1 MTVEELQIVISAQTK
16 SAKSELNSVKNEV
29 TGLKNHVDKVTG
41 SIGNSFKSIRNIVAG
56 LGIASLIKST
66 ILGNVDAAIKRVD
79 TLSNYSR
86 VMSNLGV
93 GSVQANAS
101 VQKLSNKL
109 IGLPTT
115 LDDASGAVQRFTS
128 VNSNISRSTDM
139 FLALNNAILAGGAS
153 SEIQKSALEQLSQS
167 YAKGKPDM
175 FEWRSAMTAMPA
187 QMKQVAEA
195 MGFVNASALGE
206 ALRNGTVSMDQ
217 FMNTLM
223 QLNTQGINGYQSF
236 EEQARNATG
245 GISTSIANMRTAI
258 VRCMSEVMNTIGQS
272 NIAGFFTNIA
282 KAINSCVPY
291 VVAFTKVVMVAVGY
305 LTALFGGK
313 SKKLSSSF
321 GGVSNN
327 AKKAAGNTGALAKK
341 MNDASDSSQ
350 KLSKGASGTGRG
362 LKKAAGN
369 ASKLKKELKG
379 ALAGFDAINNI
390 NSSNGSSDPSSG
402 GSGGA
407 GGSGGD
413 IGGFSMDDSGA
424 EEQKGLLEE
433 VDKQLEEIKKKV
445 AEFFQPL
452 KQSWDKFGAPMI
464 AAAVYAFNGVK
475 NLLMEIGK
483 SMYTVWENG
492 TGAKTVELIL
502 KIFTNIFKII
512 GNISQGLA
520 DAWNTAGL
528 GDSIIQHL
536 WNIFNSILK
545 IINEILKIV
554 RDVTKAIDWTAVLGA
569 VDVVLIIIDG
579 LFSFIA
585 DNVGR
590 ILGILSVIAGLSLF
604 STLAGILGT
613 VITQIQLA
621 VGVFSG
627 WASLAT
633 ALSGAFGILP
643 QIFASIV
650 MAVNPVN
657 IIIGAVIAT
666 VVDLWQKSKSFRDD
680 IVSILGNIATIVQK
694 VFMNIVAPII
704 DTVGKII
711 MDFVGDV
718 LKPLWNAWENVFQS
732 IMGLLSDFLKFA
744 TPIFSTILDILGPVF
759 ELALTLLRGVFDMV
773 FAAIRGIIERA
784 DKTICERVNN
794 IREFF
799 RNLGEWMEGTFGFKW
814 KNVFETV
821 KNAVKAFRDYVGPI
835 INSLEV
841 VFLGLT
847 SFISGVFSGNWR
859 RAWFGVRQIFESIV
873 SGLSHIFK
881 APLNFMIDRINK
893 FLSGIGKIKIP
904 DWVPGVGGK
913 GFSIPRIPR
922 LAKGGIVSASTIA
935 NIGEAGTE
943 AVIPLQRN
951 TQGLDMIAEKISERL
966 SLSQNDGTGATYVI
980 KLVLDDGR
988 VITKMVIETISR
1000 TMKHAQESLYLTIR
1014 RWNEWQMK
1022 RKSR

>member
-66 ILGNVDAAIKRVD
+66 ILGNIDAAIKRVD

-86 VMSNLGV
+86 VMSNLGAD
-93 GSVQANAS
+93 SVQANAS

-115 LDDASGAVQRFTS
+115 LDDASGAVQRFTA
-128 VNSNISRSTDM
+128 VNGNISRSTDM

-206 ALRNGTVSMDQ
+206 ALRNGRVSMDQ

-236 EEQARNATG
+236 EEQAKNATG
-245 GISTSIANMRTAI
+245 GIATSIANMRTAI
-258 VRCMSEVMNTIGQS
+258 VRGMSDVMNTIGQS

-282 KAINSCVPY
+282 KAINSCIPY
-291 VVAFTKVVMVAVGY
+291 VVAFTKVVMTAVGY

-327 AKKAAGNTGALAKK
+327 AKKAAGNTGALAKS
-341 MNDASDSSQ
+341 MNSASDSSQ
-350 KLSKGASGTGRG
+350 KLSKGASGTGSG

-402 GSGGA
+402 GSGGSGSA

-554 RDVTKAIDWTAVLGA
+554 RDITKAIDWTVVLGA
-569 VDVVLIIIDG
+569 VNVVLSIIDG

-585 DNVGR
+585 DNVGL
-590 ILGILSVIAGLSLF
+590 ILGILSAIAGLSLF

-633 ALSGAFGILP
+633 ALSGAFGILT

-657 IIIGAVIAT
+657 VIIGAVIAT

-694 VFMNIVAPII
+694 VFLNIVAPII

-711 MDFVGDV
+711 DDFVETV
-718 LKPLWNAWENVFQS
+718 LTPLWNAWENVFQS

-744 TPIFSTILDILGPVF
+744 TPIFSTILDILGPIF
-759 ELALTLLRGVFDMV
+759 RLALTVLRGVFDMV
-773 FAAIRGIIERA
+773 FAAIRGIIELA
-784 DKTICERVNN
+784 GKTICERVNS

-821 KNAVKAFRDYVGPI
+821 KNVVKAFRDYMGPI

-841 VFLGLT
+841 VFMGLT
-847 SFISGVFSGNWR
+847 NFISGVFSGNWR

-873 SGLSHIFK
+873 SGLSNIFK
-881 APLNFMIDRINK
+881 APLNFMIDGINK
-893 FLSGIGKIKIP
+893 FLSGIGKVKIP

-913 GFSIPRIPR
+913 GFSVPKIPR

-988 VITKMVIETISR
+988 VITKMVIDNIKDYEAR
-1000 TMKHAQESLYLTIR
+1000 TGKPVFDY
-1014 RWNEWQMK
+1014 
-1022 RKSR
+1022 

>member
-29 TGLKNHVDKVTG
+29 TSLKNHVDKVTG

-66 ILGNVDAAIKRVD
+66 ILGNIDAAIKRVD

-86 VMSNLGV
+86 VMSNLGAD
-93 GSVQANAS
+93 SVQANAS

-128 VNSNISRSTDM
+128 VNSNISKSTDM

-206 ALRNGTVSMDQ
+206 ALRNGRVSMDQ

-245 GISTSIANMRTAI
+245 GIATSIANMRTAI
-258 VRCMSEVMNTIGQS
+258 VRGMSDVMNTIGQS

-282 KAINSCVPY
+282 KAINSCIPY

-341 MNDASDSSQ
+341 MNDASNSSQ
-350 KLSKGASGTGRG
+350 KLSKGASGTGSG

-402 GSGGA
+402 GSDGPGGS

-569 VDVVLIIIDG
+569 VDVVLIIIDE

-613 VITQIQLA
+613 VITQIQIA

-657 IIIGAVIAT
+657 VIIGAVIAT

-694 VFMNIVAPII
+694 VFLNIVAPII

-744 TPIFSTILDILGPVF
+744 TPIFSTILDILGPIF
-759 ELALTLLRGVFDMV
+759 KLALTLLRGVFDMV

-784 DKTICERVNN
+784 DKTICEKVNN

-821 KNAVKAFRDYVGPI
+821 KNAVKVFRDYVGPI

-847 SFISGVFSGNWR
+847 SFISGVFSNNWR
-859 RAWFGVRQIFESIV
+859 RAWFGVRQIFEGIV
-873 SGLSHIFK
+873 SGLRNIFK
-881 APLNFMIDRINK
+881 APLNFMIDGINK

-988 VITKMVIETISR
+988 VITKMVIDNIKDYEAR
-1000 TMKHAQESLYLTIR
+1000 TGKPVFDY
-1014 RWNEWQMK
+1014 
-1022 RKSR
+1022 

>member
-29 TGLKNHVDKVTG
+29 TSLKNHVDKVTG

-66 ILGNVDAAIKRVD
+66 ILGNVDAAIKRID

-245 GISTSIANMRTAI
+245 GIATSIANMRTAI
-258 VRCMSEVMNTIGQS
+258 VRGMSDVMNTIGQS

-282 KAINSCVPY
+282 KAINSCIPY

-327 AKKAAGNTGALAKK
+327 AKKAAGNTGALAKN
-341 MNDASDSSQ
+341 MNNASDSSQ
-350 KLSKGASGTGRG
+350 KLSKGASGTGSG

-369 ASKLKKELKG
+369 ASKLKKELNG

-390 NSSNGSSDPSSG
+390 NSSNSSSDPSSG
-402 GSGGA
+402 GSGGSGGV

-554 RDVTKAIDWTAVLGA
+554 RDITKAIDWTIVLGA
-569 VDVVLIIIDG
+569 VNVVLGIIDG

-585 DNVGR
+585 DNVGL
-590 ILGILSVIAGLSLF
+590 ILGILSAIAGLSLF

-613 VITQIQLA
+613 VITQIQIA

-657 IIIGAVIAT
+657 VIIGAVIAT

-694 VFMNIVAPII
+694 VFLNIVAPII
-704 DTVGKII
+704 DTVGEII
-711 MDFVGDV
+711 MDFVDTV
-718 LKPLWNAWENVFQS
+718 LKPLWSAWENVFQS
-732 IMGLLSDFLKFA
+732 IMGLVSDFLKFV
-744 TPIFSTILDILGPVF
+744 TPIFSTILDILGPIF
-759 ELALTLLRGVFDMV
+759 RLALTVLRGVFDMV
-773 FAAIRGIIERA
+773 FAAIRGIIELA

-821 KNAVKAFRDYVGPI
+821 KNVVKVFRDFMGPI

-841 VFLGLT
+841 VFMGLT
-847 SFISGVFSGNWR
+847 SFISGVFSNNWR
-859 RAWFGVRQIFESIV
+859 RAWFGVRQIFEGIV
-873 SGLSHIFK
+873 SGLRNIFK
-881 APLNFMIDRINK
+881 APLNFMIDGINK

-913 GFSIPRIPR
+913 GFSIPKIPR

-966 SLSQNDGTGATYVI
+966 SLSQNEGTGATYVI

-988 VITKMVIETISR
+988 VITKMVIDNIKDYEAR
-1000 TMKHAQESLYLTIR
+1000 TGKPVFDY
-1014 RWNEWQMK
+1014 
-1022 RKSR
+1022 

>member
-217 FMNTLM
+217 FMDTIM
-223 QLNTQGINGYQSF
+223 KLNTQGINGYQSF

-245 GISTSIANMRTAI
+245 GIATSIANMRTAI
-258 VRCMSEVMNTIGQS
+258 VRCMSDVMNTIGQS

-327 AKKAAGNTGALAKK
+327 AKKAAGNTGALAKN
-341 MNDASDSSQ
+341 MNDASNSSQ
-350 KLSKGASGTGRG
+350 KLSKGAGGTGSG

-390 NSSNGSSDPSSG
+390 NSSNSSSDPSSG
-402 GSGGA
+402 GSDGPGGS

-554 RDVTKAIDWTAVLGA
+554 RNVTKAIDWTAVLGA

-590 ILGILSVIAGLSLF
+590 ILGVLSAIAGLSLF
-604 STLAGILGT
+604 STIAGILGT
-613 VITQIQLA
+613 VVTQIQLA
-621 VGVFSG
+621 VGIFAG
-627 WASLAT
+627 WTSLAT

-657 IIIGAVIAT
+657 VIIGAVIAT

-694 VFMNIVAPII
+694 VFLNIVAPII

-711 MDFVGDV
+711 MDFVETV

-732 IMGLLSDFLKFA
+732 IMELLSDFLKFA

-821 KNAVKAFRDYVGPI
+821 KNAVKAFRDYMGPI

-841 VFLGLT
+841 IFLGLT
-847 SFISGVFSGNWR
+847 NFISGVFSGNWR

-881 APLNFMIDRINK
+881 APLNFMIDGINK

-988 VITKMVIETISR
+988 VITKMVIDNIKDYEAR
-1000 TMKHAQESLYLTIR
+1000 TGKPVFDY
-1014 RWNEWQMK
+1014 
-1022 RKSR
+1022 

>member
-29 TGLKNHVDKVTG
+29 ASLKNHVDKVTG

-86 VMSNLGV
+86 VMSNLGAD
-93 GSVQANAS
+93 SVQANAS

-115 LDDASGAVQRFTS
+115 LDDASGAVQRFTA
-128 VNSNISRSTDM
+128 VNGNISRSTDM

-206 ALRNGTVSMDQ
+206 ALRNGRVSMDQ

-236 EEQARNATG
+236 EEQAKNATG
-245 GISTSIANMRTAI
+245 GIATSIANMRTAI
-258 VRCMSEVMNTIGQS
+258 VRGMSDVMNTIGQS

-282 KAINSCVPY
+282 KAINSCIPY
-291 VVAFTKVVMVAVGY
+291 VVAFTKVVMTAVGY

-327 AKKAAGNTGALAKK
+327 AKKAAGNTGALAKS
-341 MNDASDSSQ
+341 MNSASDSSQ
-350 KLSKGASGTGRG
+350 KLSKGASGTGSG

-390 NSSNGSSDPSSG
+390 NSSNSSSDPSSG
-402 GSGGA
+402 GSGGSGGV
-407 GGSGGD
+407 GGSGGIGD
-413 IGGFSMDDSGA
+413 IGSIGADAFDTGSMTA
-424 EEQKGLLEE
+424 PLEE

-545 IINEILKIV
+545 IINEILKMV
-554 RDVTKAIDWTAVLGA
+554 RDITKAIDWTVVLGA
-569 VDVVLIIIDG
+569 VNVVLGIIDG

-585 DNVGR
+585 DNVGL
-590 ILGILSVIAGLSLF
+590 ILGILSAIAGLSLF

-613 VITQIQLA
+613 VITQIQIA

-657 IIIGAVIAT
+657 VIIGAVIAT

-694 VFMNIVAPII
+694 VFMNIVAPVISTVAGII
-704 DTVGKII
+704 K
-711 MDFVGDV
+711 DFVNMV
-718 LKPLWNAWENVFQS
+718 LKPLWNVWETVFKD
-732 IMGLLSDFLKFA
+732 IMGIVSDLLKFV

-759 ELALTLLRGVFDMV
+759 QLSLTHLQGTFRIV
-773 FAAIRGIIERA
+773 FAAIGGIIQGA
-784 DKTICERVNN
+784 GAVIHTVVDG
-794 IREFF
+794 IRGFF
-799 RNLGEWMEGTFGFKW
+799 NGLGTWMEGTFGFKW

-821 KNAVKAFRDYVGPI
+821 KNVVKVFRDYMGPI
-835 INSLEV
+835 INSV
-841 VFLGLT
+841 QVIFMGLAN
-847 SFISGVFSGNWR
+847 FIGGVFSGNWR
-859 RAWFGVRQIFESIV
+859 RAWLGVKQIFEGIV
-873 SGLSHIFK
+873 SGLGHIFK
-881 APLNFMIDRINK
+881 APLNFMIDGINK

-988 VITKMVIETISR
+988 VITKMVIDNIKDYEAR
-1000 TMKHAQESLYLTIR
+1000 TGKPVFDY
-1014 RWNEWQMK
+1014 
-1022 RKSR
+1022 

>member
-86 VMSNLGV
+86 VMANLGV

-217 FMNTLM
+217 FMDTIM
-223 QLNTQGINGYQSF
+223 KLNTQGINGYQSF

-245 GISTSIANMRTAI
+245 GIATSIANMRTAI
-258 VRCMSEVMNTIGQS
+258 VRGMSDVMNTIGQS

-282 KAINSCVPY
+282 KAINSCIPY

-327 AKKAAGNTGALAKK
+327 AKKAAGNTGALAKN
-341 MNDASDSSQ
+341 MNDASNSSQ
-350 KLSKGASGTGRG
+350 KLSKGAGGTGSG

-390 NSSNGSSDPSSG
+390 NSSNSSSDPSSGGSG

-424 EEQKGLLEE
+424 KEQKGLLEE

-520 DAWNTAGL
+520 DAWNTFGL

-554 RDVTKAIDWTAVLGA
+554 RDITKAIDWTAVLGA

-613 VITQIQLA
+613 VITQIQIA

-657 IIIGAVIAT
+657 VIIGAVIAT

-694 VFMNIVAPII
+694 VFLNIVAPII
-704 DTVGKII
+704 DTVGGII
-711 MDFVGDV
+711 KDFVDSV

-732 IMGLLSDFLKFA
+732 IMGLLSDFLKFV
-744 TPIFSTILDILGPVF
+744 TPIFSTILDILGPIF
-759 ELALTLLRGVFDMV
+759 KLALTLLRGVFDMV

-821 KNAVKAFRDYVGPI
+821 KNVVKAFRDYVGPI

-881 APLNFMIDRINK
+881 APLNFMIDGINK

-966 SLSQNDGTGATYVI
+966 SLSQNDGPGATYVI

-988 VITKMVIETISR
+988 VITKMVIDNIKDYEAR
-1000 TMKHAQESLYLTIR
+1000 TGKPVFDY
-1014 RWNEWQMK
+1014 
-1022 RKSR
+1022 

>member
-217 FMNTLM
+217 FMDTIM
-223 QLNTQGINGYQSF
+223 KLNTQGINGYQSF

-245 GISTSIANMRTAI
+245 GIATSIANMRTAI

-321 GGVSNN
+321 GGVSKN
-327 AKKAAGNTGALAKK
+327 AKKAAGNTGALAKN
-341 MNDASDSSQ
+341 MNNASNSSQ
-350 KLSKGASGTGRG
+350 KLSKGASGTGSG

-402 GSGGA
+402 DSGGSGGA

-424 EEQKGLLEE
+424 KEQKGLLEE

-554 RDVTKAIDWTAVLGA
+554 RDITKAIDWTAVLGA
-569 VDVVLIIIDG
+569 VDVVLGIIDG

-585 DNVGR
+585 DNVGL
-590 ILGILSVIAGLSLF
+590 ILGILSAIAGLSLF

-657 IIIGAVIAT
+657 VIIGAVIAT

-694 VFMNIVAPII
+694 VFLNIVAPII

-711 MDFVGDV
+711 MDFVETV

-744 TPIFSTILDILGPVF
+744 TPIFSTILDILGPIF
-759 ELALTLLRGVFDMV
+759 KLALTLLRGVFDMV

-841 VFLGLT
+841 IFMGLT
-847 SFISGVFSGNWR
+847 NFISGVFSGNWR

-881 APLNFMIDRINK
+881 APLNFMIDGINK

-988 VITKMVIETISR
+988 VITKMVIDNIKDYEAR
-1000 TMKHAQESLYLTIR
+1000 TGKPVFDY
-1014 RWNEWQMK
+1014 
-1022 RKSR
+1022 

>member
-101 VQKLSNKL
+101 IQKLSNKL

-402 GSGGA
+402 GSGGSGGA

-554 RDVTKAIDWTAVLGA
+554 RDITKAIDWTVVLGA
-569 VDVVLIIIDG
+569 VNVVLSIIDG

-585 DNVGR
+585 DNVGL
-590 ILGILSVIAGLSLF
+590 ILGILSAIAGLSLF

-657 IIIGAVIAT
+657 VIIGAVIAT

-694 VFMNIVAPII
+694 VFLNIVAPII

-711 MDFVGDV
+711 MDFVETV

-744 TPIFSTILDILGPVF
+744 TPIFSTILDILGPIF
-759 ELALTLLRGVFDMV
+759 KLALTLLRGVFDMV

-821 KNAVKAFRDYVGPI
+821 KNAVKAFRDCVGPI

-841 VFLGLT
+841 IFLGLT
-847 SFISGVFSGNWR
+847 NFISGVFSGNWR

-881 APLNFMIDRINK
+881 APLNFMIDGINK

-988 VITKMVIETISR
+988 VITKMVIDNIKDYEAR
-1000 TMKHAQESLYLTIR
+1000 TGKPVFDY
-1014 RWNEWQMK
+1014 
-1022 RKSR
+1022 

>member
-16 SAKSELNSVKNEV
+16 SAKSELNSVKSEV
-29 TGLKNHVDKVTG
+29 TSLKNHVDKVTG

-66 ILGNVDAAIKRVD
+66 VLGNVDAAIKRVD

-86 VMSNLGV
+86 VMSNLGAD
-93 GSVQANAS
+93 SVQANAS

-217 FMNTLM
+217 FMDTIM
-223 QLNTQGINGYQSF
+223 KLNTQGINGYQSF

-245 GISTSIANMRTAI
+245 GIATSIANMRTAI
-258 VRCMSEVMNTIGQS
+258 VRGMSDVMNTIGQS

-282 KAINSCVPY
+282 KAINSCIPY

-327 AKKAAGNTGALAKK
+327 AKKAAGNTGALAKN
-341 MNDASDSSQ
+341 MNNASNSSQ
-350 KLSKGASGTGRG
+350 KLSKGASGTGSG

-369 ASKLKKELKG
+369 ASKLKKELNG

-390 NSSNGSSDPSSG
+390 NSSNSSSNPSSGGSG

-464 AAAVYAFNGVK
+464 AAAVFAFSGIRS
-475 NLLMEIGK
+475 LLSEIGK

-554 RDVTKAIDWTAVLGA
+554 RDITKAIDWTIVLGA
-569 VDVVLIIIDG
+569 VNVVLGIIDG

-585 DNVGR
+585 DNVGL
-590 ILGILSVIAGLSLF
+590 ILGILSAIAGLSLF

-613 VITQIQLA
+613 VVTQIQLA
-621 VGVFSG
+621 VGIFAG
-627 WASLAT
+627 WTSLAT

-657 IIIGAVIAT
+657 VIIGAVIAT

-694 VFMNIVAPII
+694 VFLNIVAPII

-732 IMGLLSDFLKFA
+732 IMGLVSDFLKFV
-744 TPIFSTILDILGPVF
+744 TPIFSTILDILGPIF
-759 ELALTLLRGVFDMV
+759 KLALTLLRGTFDMV
-773 FAAIRGIIERA
+773 FAAIRGIIELA

-821 KNAVKAFRDYVGPI
+821 KNVVKVFRDFMGPI

-847 SFISGVFSGNWR
+847 SFISGVFSNNWR
-859 RAWFGVRQIFESIV
+859 RAWFGVRQIFEGIV
-873 SGLSHIFK
+873 SGLEHIFK
-881 APLNFMIDRINK
+881 APLNFMIDGINK

-988 VITKMVIETISR
+988 VITKMVIDNIKDYEAR
-1000 TMKHAQESLYLTIR
+1000 TGKPVFDY
-1014 RWNEWQMK
+1014 
-1022 RKSR
+1022 

>member
-1 MTVEELQIVISAQTK
+1 MISAQTK

-29 TGLKNHVDKVTG
+29 TSLKNHVDKVTG

-56 LGIASLIKST
+56 LGIASIIKST

-86 VMSNLGV
+86 VMSNLGAD
-93 GSVQANAS
+93 SVQANAS

-115 LDDASGAVQRFTS
+115 LDDASGAVQRFTA
-128 VNSNISRSTDM
+128 VNGNISRSTDM

-217 FMNTLM
+217 FMDTIM
-223 QLNTQGINGYQSF
+223 KLNTQGINGYQSF

-245 GISTSIANMRTAI
+245 GIATSIANMRTAI
-258 VRCMSEVMNTIGQS
+258 VRCMSDVMNTIGQS

-327 AKKAAGNTGALAKK
+327 AKKAAGNTGALAKN
-341 MNDASDSSQ
+341 MNDASNSSQ
-350 KLSKGASGTGRG
+350 KLSKGAGGTGSG

-536 WNIFNSILK
+536 WNIFNSVLK

-554 RDVTKAIDWTAVLGA
+554 RDITKAIDWTAVLGA

-613 VITQIQLA
+613 VITQIQIA

-657 IIIGAVIAT
+657 VIIGAVIAT

-694 VFMNIVAPII
+694 VFLNIVAPII

-711 MDFVGDV
+711 MDFVETV

-744 TPIFSTILDILGPVF
+744 TPIFSTILDILGPIF
-759 ELALTLLRGVFDMV
+759 KLALTVLRGVFDMV

-821 KNAVKAFRDYVGPI
+821 KNVVKAFRDYMGPI

-881 APLNFMIDRINK
+881 APLNFMIDGINK

-988 VITKMVIETISR
+988 VITKMVIDNIKDYEAR
-1000 TMKHAQESLYLTIR
+1000 TGKPVFDY
-1014 RWNEWQMK
+1014 
-1022 RKSR
+1022 

>member
-402 GSGGA
+402 GSGGSGGA

-536 WNIFNSILK
+536 WNMFNSILK

-554 RDVTKAIDWTAVLGA
+554 RDITKAIDWIVVLGA
-569 VDVVLIIIDG
+569 VNVVLSIIDG

-585 DNVGR
+585 DNVGL
-590 ILGILSVIAGLSLF
+590 ILGILSAIAGLSLF

-657 IIIGAVIAT
+657 VIIGAVIAT

-694 VFMNIVAPII
+694 VFLNIVAPII

-711 MDFVGDV
+711 MDFVDDV

-744 TPIFSTILDILGPVF
+744 TPIFSTILDILGPIF
-759 ELALTLLRGVFDMV
+759 KLALTVLRGVFDMV

-821 KNAVKAFRDYVGPI
+821 KNAVKAFRDCVGPI

-841 VFLGLT
+841 IFLGLT
-847 SFISGVFSGNWR
+847 NFISGVFSGNWR

-881 APLNFMIDRINK
+881 APLNFMIDGINK
-893 FLSGIGKIKIP
+893 FLSGIGKVKIP

-988 VITKMVIETISR
+988 VITKMVIDNIKDYEAR
-1000 TMKHAQESLYLTIR
+1000 TGKPVFDY
-1014 RWNEWQMK
+1014 
-1022 RKSR
+1022 

>member
-66 ILGNVDAAIKRVD
+66 ILGNIDAAIKRVD

-101 VQKLSNKL
+101 IQKLSNKL

-128 VNSNISRSTDM
+128 VNGNISKSTDM

-245 GISTSIANMRTAI
+245 GIATSIANMRTAI

-291 VVAFTKVVMVAVGY
+291 VVAFTKVIMVAVGY

-341 MNDASDSSQ
+341 MSDASDSSQ
-350 KLSKGASGTGRG
+350 KLSKGASGTGSG

-402 GSGGA
+402 DSGGSGGA

-424 EEQKGLLEE
+424 KEQKGLLEE

-554 RDVTKAIDWTAVLGA
+554 RDITKAIDWTAVLGA
-569 VDVVLIIIDG
+569 VDVVLIIIDE

-694 VFMNIVAPII
+694 VFLNIVAPII

-711 MDFVGDV
+711 MDFVDTV
-718 LKPLWNAWENVFQS
+718 LKPLWSAWENVFQS

-744 TPIFSTILDILGPVF
+744 TPIFSTILDILGPIF
-759 ELALTLLRGVFDMV
+759 KLALTLLRGVFDMV

-821 KNAVKAFRDYVGPI
+821 KNAVKAFRDYMGPI
-835 INSLEV
+835 ISSV
-841 VFLGLT
+841 QVIFMGLT
-847 SFISGVFSGNWR
+847 NFISGVFSNNWR
-859 RAWFGVRQIFESIV
+859 RAWFGVRQIFEGIV
-873 SGLSHIFK
+873 SGLRNIFK
-881 APLNFMIDRINK
+881 APLNFMIDGINK

-913 GFSIPRIPR
+913 GFSIPKIPR

-988 VITKMVIETISR
+988 VITKMVIDNIKDYEAR
-1000 TMKHAQESLYLTIR
+1000 TGKPVFDY
-1014 RWNEWQMK
+1014 
-1022 RKSR
+1022 

>member
-101 VQKLSNKL
+101 IQKLSNKL

-402 GSGGA
+402 GSGGSGGV

-424 EEQKGLLEE
+424 KEQKGLLEE

-520 DAWNTAGL
+520 DAWNIAGL

-554 RDVTKAIDWTAVLGA
+554 RDITKAIDWTVVLGA
-569 VDVVLIIIDG
+569 VNVVLSIIDG

-657 IIIGAVIAT
+657 VIIGAVIAT

-694 VFMNIVAPII
+694 VFLNIVAPII

-711 MDFVGDV
+711 MDFVETV

-744 TPIFSTILDILGPVF
+744 TPIFSTILDILGPIF
-759 ELALTLLRGVFDMV
+759 KLALTLLRGVFDMV

-821 KNAVKAFRDYVGPI
+821 KNAVKAFRDCMGPI
-835 INSLEV
+835 ISSV
-841 VFLGLT
+841 QVIFMGLT
-847 SFISGVFSGNWR
+847 NFISGVFSGNWR

-881 APLNFMIDRINK
+881 APLNFMIDGINK
-893 FLSGIGKIKIP
+893 FLSGIGKVKIP

-988 VITKMVIETISR
+988 VITKMVIDNIKDYEAR
-1000 TMKHAQESLYLTIR
+1000 TGKPVFDY
-1014 RWNEWQMK
+1014 
-1022 RKSR
+1022 

>member
-29 TGLKNHVDKVTG
+29 TSLKNHVDKVTG
-41 SIGNSFKSIRNIVAG
+41 SIGHSFKSIRNIVAG

-86 VMSNLGV
+86 VMSNLGAD
-93 GSVQANAS
+93 SVQANAS

-115 LDDASGAVQRFTS
+115 LDDASGAVQRFTA
-128 VNSNISRSTDM
+128 VNSNISKSTDM

-245 GISTSIANMRTAI
+245 GIATSIANMRTAI
-258 VRCMSEVMNTIGQS
+258 VRGMSDVMNTIGQS

-282 KAINSCVPY
+282 KAINSCIPY
-291 VVAFTKVVMVAVGY
+291 VVAFTKVVMVVVGY

-327 AKKAAGNTGALAKK
+327 AKKAAGNTGTLAKN
-341 MNDASDSSQ
+341 MNNASDSSQ
-350 KLSKGASGTGRG
+350 KLSKGASGTGSG

-369 ASKLKKELKG
+369 ASKLKKELNG

-390 NSSNGSSDPSSG
+390 NSSNSSSDPSSG
-402 GSGGA
+402 GSGGSGGV
-407 GGSGGD
+407 GGSGGIGD
-413 IGGFSMDDSGA
+413 IGSIGADAFDTGSMTA
-424 EEQKGLLEE
+424 PLEE

-545 IINEILKIV
+545 IINEILKMV
-554 RDVTKAIDWTAVLGA
+554 RDITKAIDWTVVLGA
-569 VDVVLIIIDG
+569 VNVVLGIIDG

-585 DNVGR
+585 DNVGL
-590 ILGILSVIAGLSLF
+590 ILGILSAIAGLSLF

-613 VITQIQLA
+613 VITQIQIA

-633 ALSGAFGILP
+633 ALNGAFGILP

-657 IIIGAVIAT
+657 VIIGAVIAT

-694 VFMNIVAPII
+694 VFLNIVAPII
-704 DTVGKII
+704 DTVGRII
-711 MDFVGDV
+711 MDFVDTV

-744 TPIFSTILDILGPVF
+744 TPIFSTILDILGPIF
-759 ELALTLLRGVFDMV
+759 KLALTLLRGVFDMV

-821 KNAVKAFRDYVGPI
+821 KNVVKVFRDFMGPI

-841 VFLGLT
+841 IFMGLT
-847 SFISGVFSGNWR
+847 NFISGVFSGNWR
-859 RAWFGVRQIFESIV
+859 RAWLGVKQIFEGIV
-873 SGLSHIFK
+873 SGLEHIFK
-881 APLNFMIDRINK
+881 APLNFMIDGINK

-966 SLSQNDGTGATYVI
+966 SLPQNDGTGATYVI

-988 VITKMVIETISR
+988 VITKMVIDNIKDYEAR
-1000 TMKHAQESLYLTIR
+1000 TGKPVFDY
-1014 RWNEWQMK
+1014 
-1022 RKSR
+1022 

>member
-313 SKKLSSSF
+313 SRKLSSSF

-327 AKKAAGNTGALAKK
+327 AKKAAGNTGALAKN
-341 MNDASDSSQ
+341 MNDASNSSQ
-350 KLSKGASGTGRG
+350 KLSKGAGGTGSG

-402 GSGGA
+402 GSGGSGGA

-424 EEQKGLLEE
+424 EEQKGLFEE

-657 IIIGAVIAT
+657 VIIGAVIAT

-694 VFMNIVAPII
+694 VFLNIVAPII

-711 MDFVGDV
+711 MDFVETV

-881 APLNFMIDRINK
+881 APLNFMIDGINK

-988 VITKMVIETISR
+988 VITKMVIDNIKDYEAR
-1000 TMKHAQESLYLTIR
+1000 TGKPVFDY
-1014 RWNEWQMK
+1014 
-1022 RKSR
+1022 

>member
-327 AKKAAGNTGALAKK
+327 AKKAAGNTGALAKN
-341 MNDASDSSQ
+341 MNDASNSSQ
-350 KLSKGASGTGRG
+350 KLSKGAGGTGSG

-390 NSSNGSSDPSSG
+390 NSSNGSSDPSSGGSG

-536 WNIFNSILK
+536 WNMFNSILK

-554 RDVTKAIDWTAVLGA
+554 RDITKAIDWTVVLGA
-569 VDVVLIIIDG
+569 VNVVLSIIDG

-585 DNVGR
+585 DNVGL
-590 ILGILSVIAGLSLF
+590 ILGILSAIAGLSLF

-657 IIIGAVIAT
+657 VIIGAVIAT

-694 VFMNIVAPII
+694 VFLNIVAPII

-711 MDFVGDV
+711 MDFVDNV

-759 ELALTLLRGVFDMV
+759 ELALTLLRGTFDMV

-799 RNLGEWMEGTFGFKW
+799 RNLGEWMEGTFGFRW

-835 INSLEV
+835 INSLEA

-881 APLNFMIDRINK
+881 APLNFMIDGINK

-966 SLSQNDGTGATYVI
+966 SLPQNDGTGATYVI

-988 VITKMVIETISR
+988 VITKMVIDNIKDYEAR
-1000 TMKHAQESLYLTIR
+1000 TGKPVFDY
-1014 RWNEWQMK
+1014 
-1022 RKSR
+1022 

>member
-1 MTVEELQIVISAQTK
+1 M
-16 SAKSELNSVKNEV
+16 KNEV

-217 FMNTLM
+217 FMDTIM
-223 QLNTQGINGYQSF
+223 KLNTQGINGYQSF

-245 GISTSIANMRTAI
+245 GIATSIANMRTAI
-258 VRCMSEVMNTIGQS
+258 VRCMSDVMNTIGQS

-327 AKKAAGNTGALAKK
+327 AKKAAGNTGALAKN
-341 MNDASDSSQ
+341 MNDASNSSQ
-350 KLSKGASGTGRG
+350 KLSKGAGGTGSG

-402 GSGGA
+402 DSGGSGGA

-424 EEQKGLLEE
+424 KEQKGLLEE

-536 WNIFNSILK
+536 WNMFNSILK

-554 RDVTKAIDWTAVLGA
+554 RDITKAIDWTAVLGA

-694 VFMNIVAPII
+694 VFLNIVAPII

-711 MDFVGDV
+711 MDFVETV

-841 VFLGLT
+841 VFLGPT
-847 SFISGVFSGNWR
+847 NFISGVFSGNWR

-881 APLNFMIDRINK
+881 APLNFMIDGINK

-966 SLSQNDGTGATYVI
+966 SLPQNDGTGATYVI
-980 KLVLDDGR
+980 KLVLGASINL
-988 VITKMVIETISR
+988 VPVK
-1000 TMKHAQESLYLTIR
+1000 
-1014 RWNEWQMK
+1014 
-1022 RKSR
+1022 

>member
-1 MTVEELQIVISAQTK
+1 
-16 SAKSELNSVKNEV
+16 
-29 TGLKNHVDKVTG
+29 
-41 SIGNSFKSIRNIVAG
+41 
-56 LGIASLIKST
+56 
-66 ILGNVDAAIKRVD
+66 
-79 TLSNYSR
+79 
-86 VMSNLGV
+86 
-93 GSVQANAS
+93 
-101 VQKLSNKL
+101 
-109 IGLPTT
+109 
-115 LDDASGAVQRFTS
+115 
-128 VNSNISRSTDM
+128 
-139 FLALNNAILAGGAS
+139 
-153 SEIQKSALEQLSQS
+153 
-167 YAKGKPDM
+167 
-175 FEWRSAMTAMPA
+175 
-187 QMKQVAEA
+187 
-195 MGFVNASALGE
+195 
-206 ALRNGTVSMDQ
+206 MDQ
-217 FMNTLM
+217 FMDTIM
-223 QLNTQGINGYQSF
+223 KLNTQGINGYQSF

-245 GISTSIANMRTAI
+245 GIATSIANMRTAI
-258 VRCMSEVMNTIGQS
+258 VRCMSDVMNTIGQS

-327 AKKAAGNTGALAKK
+327 AKKAAGNTGALAKN
-341 MNDASDSSQ
+341 MNDASNSSQ
-350 KLSKGASGTGRG
+350 KLSKGAGGTGSG

-390 NSSNGSSDPSSG
+390 NSSNGSSDPSSGGSG

-554 RDVTKAIDWTAVLGA
+554 RDITEAIDWTVVLGA
-569 VDVVLIIIDG
+569 VYVVLGIIDG

-613 VITQIQLA
+613 VITQIQIA

-657 IIIGAVIAT
+657 VIIGAVIAT

-694 VFMNIVAPII
+694 VFLNIVAPII

-711 MDFVGDV
+711 MDFVETV
-718 LKPLWNAWENVFQS
+718 LTPLWNAWENVFQS
-732 IMGLLSDFLKFA
+732 IMGLVSDFLKFV

-759 ELALTLLRGVFDMV
+759 ELALTLLRGTFDMV
-773 FAAIRGIIERA
+773 FAAIRGIIELA

-821 KNAVKAFRDYVGPI
+821 KNVVKAFRDFMGPI

-847 SFISGVFSGNWR
+847 SFISGVFSNNWR
-859 RAWFGVRQIFESIV
+859 RAWFGVRQIFEGIV

-881 APLNFMIDRINK
+881 APLNFMIDGINK

-988 VITKMVIETISR
+988 VITKMVIDNIKDYEAR
-1000 TMKHAQESLYLTIR
+1000 TGKPVFDY
-1014 RWNEWQMK
+1014 
-1022 RKSR
+1022 

>member
-29 TGLKNHVDKVTG
+29 TSLKNHVDKVTG

-101 VQKLSNKL
+101 IQKLSNKL

-115 LDDASGAVQRFTS
+115 LDDASGAVQRFTA
-128 VNSNISRSTDM
+128 VNGNISRSTDM

-258 VRCMSEVMNTIGQS
+258 IRCMSDVMNTIGQS

-327 AKKAAGNTGALAKK
+327 AKKAAGNTGTLAKN
-341 MNDASDSSQ
+341 MNNASDSSQ
-350 KLSKGASGTGRG
+350 KLSKGASGTGSG

-369 ASKLKKELKG
+369 ASKLKKELNG

-402 GSGGA
+402 DSGGSGGA

-413 IGGFSMDDSGA
+413 IGGFSMDDSSA

-554 RDVTKAIDWTAVLGA
+554 RDITKAIDWTIVLGA
-569 VDVVLIIIDG
+569 VDVVLIIIDE

-657 IIIGAVIAT
+657 VIIGAVIAT

-694 VFMNIVAPII
+694 VFLNIVAPII
-704 DTVGKII
+704 DTVGRII
-711 MDFVGDV
+711 MDFVDTV

-773 FAAIRGIIERA
+773 FAAIRGIIELA

-821 KNAVKAFRDYVGPI
+821 KNAVKAFRDFMGPI

-847 SFISGVFSGNWR
+847 SFISGVFSNNWR
-859 RAWFGVRQIFESIV
+859 RAWFGVKQIFEGIV
-873 SGLSHIFK
+873 SGLRNIFK
-881 APLNFMIDRINK
+881 APLNFMIDGINK

-988 VITKMVIETISR
+988 VITKMVIDNIKDYEAR
-1000 TMKHAQESLYLTIR
+1000 TGKPVFDY
-1014 RWNEWQMK
+1014 
-1022 RKSR
+1022 

>member
-29 TGLKNHVDKVTG
+29 TSLKNHVDKVTG

-66 ILGNVDAAIKRVD
+66 ILGNIDAAIKRVD

-101 VQKLSNKL
+101 IQKLSNKL

-217 FMNTLM
+217 FMDTIM
-223 QLNTQGINGYQSF
+223 KLNTQGINGYQSF

-245 GISTSIANMRTAI
+245 GIATSIANMRTAI
-258 VRCMSEVMNTIGQS
+258 VRGMSDVMNTIGQS

-282 KAINSCVPY
+282 KAINSCIPY

-341 MNDASDSSQ
+341 MSDASDSSQ
-350 KLSKGASGTGRG
+350 KLSKGASGTGSG

-402 GSGGA
+402 DSGGSGGA

-424 EEQKGLLEE
+424 KEQKGLLEE

-445 AEFFQPL
+445 AEFFEPL

-554 RDVTKAIDWTAVLGA
+554 RDITKAIDWTVVLDAVNVVLG
-569 VDVVLIIIDG
+569 IIDG

-657 IIIGAVIAT
+657 VIIGAVIAT

-694 VFMNIVAPII
+694 VFLNIVAPII

-711 MDFVGDV
+711 MDFVDTV
-718 LKPLWNAWENVFQS
+718 LKPLWSAWENVFQS
-732 IMGLLSDFLKFA
+732 IMGLVSDFLKFV
-744 TPIFSTILDILGPVF
+744 TPIFSTILDILGPIF
-759 ELALTLLRGVFDMV
+759 RLALTVLRGVFDMV
-773 FAAIRGIIERA
+773 FAAIRGIIELA

-821 KNAVKAFRDYVGPI
+821 KNVVKVFRDFMGPI

-841 VFLGLT
+841 IFMGLT
-847 SFISGVFSGNWR
+847 NFISGVFSNNWR
-859 RAWFGVRQIFESIV
+859 RAWFDVKQIFESIV
-873 SGLSHIFK
+873 SGLGKIFK
-881 APLNFMIDRINK
+881 APLNFMIDGINK

-988 VITKMVIETISR
+988 VITKMVIDNIKDYEAR
-1000 TMKHAQESLYLTIR
+1000 TGKPVFDY
-1014 RWNEWQMK
+1014 
-1022 RKSR
+1022 

>member
-29 TGLKNHVDKVTG
+29 TSLKNHVDKVTG

-128 VNSNISRSTDM
+128 VNGNISRSTDM

-245 GISTSIANMRTAI
+245 GIATSIANMRTAI
-258 VRCMSEVMNTIGQS
+258 VRGMSDVMNTIGQS

-282 KAINSCVPY
+282 KAINSCIPY

-327 AKKAAGNTGALAKK
+327 AKKAAGNTGTLAKN
-341 MNDASDSSQ
+341 MNNASDSSQ
-350 KLSKGASGTGRG
+350 KLSKGASGTGSG

-369 ASKLKKELKG
+369 ASKLKKELNG

-390 NSSNGSSDPSSG
+390 NSSNSSSDPSSG
-402 GSGGA
+402 GSGGSGGV
-407 GGSGGD
+407 GGSGGIGD
-413 IGGFSMDDSGA
+413 IGSIGADAFDTGSMTA
-424 EEQKGLLEE
+424 PLEE

-545 IINEILKIV
+545 IINEILKMV
-554 RDVTKAIDWTAVLGA
+554 RDITKTIDWTVVLGA
-569 VDVVLIIIDG
+569 VNVVLGIIDG
-579 LFSFIA
+579 LFSFVA
-585 DNVGR
+585 DNVGL
-590 ILGILSVIAGLSLF
+590 ILGILSAIAGLSLF

-613 VITQIQLA
+613 VITQIQIA

-657 IIIGAVIAT
+657 VIIGAVIAT

-694 VFMNIVAPII
+694 VFMNIVAPVISTVAGII
-704 DTVGKII
+704 K
-711 MDFVGDV
+711 DFVNMV
-718 LKPLWNAWENVFQS
+718 LKPLWNVWETVFKD
-732 IMGLLSDFLKFA
+732 IMGIVSDLLKFV

-759 ELALTLLRGVFDMV
+759 QLSLTHLQGTFRIV
-773 FAAIRGIIERA
+773 FAAIGGIIQGA
-784 DKTICERVNN
+784 GAVVHTVVDG
-794 IREFF
+794 IRGFF
-799 RNLGEWMEGTFGFKW
+799 NGLGTWMEGTFGFKW

-821 KNAVKAFRDYVGPI
+821 KNVVKVFRDYMGPI
-835 INSLEV
+835 INSV
-841 VFLGLT
+841 QVIFMGLAN
-847 SFISGVFSGNWR
+847 FIGGVFSGNWR
-859 RAWFGVRQIFESIV
+859 RAWLGVKQIFEGIV
-873 SGLSHIFK
+873 SGLGHIFK
-881 APLNFMIDRINK
+881 APLNFMIDGINK

-966 SLSQNDGTGATYVI
+966 SLPQNDGTGATYVI

-988 VITKMVIETISR
+988 VITKMVIDNIKDYEAR
-1000 TMKHAQESLYLTIR
+1000 TGKPVFDY
-1014 RWNEWQMK
+1014 
-1022 RKSR
+1022 

>member
-217 FMNTLM
+217 FMDTIM

-245 GISTSIANMRTAI
+245 GIATSIANMRTAI
-258 VRCMSEVMNTIGQS
+258 VRCMSDVMNTIGQS

-402 GSGGA
+402 DSGGSGGA

-424 EEQKGLLEE
+424 KEQKGLLEE

-554 RDVTKAIDWTAVLGA
+554 RDITKAIDWTAVLGA

-604 STLAGILGT
+604 STLSGILGT

-657 IIIGAVIAT
+657 VIIGAVIAT

-694 VFMNIVAPII
+694 VFLNIVAPII

-711 MDFVGDV
+711 MDFVETV

-744 TPIFSTILDILGPVF
+744 TPIFSTILDILGPIF
-759 ELALTLLRGVFDMV
+759 KLALTVLRGVFDMV

-847 SFISGVFSGNWR
+847 NFISGVFSGNWR

-881 APLNFMIDRINK
+881 TPLNFMIDGINK
-893 FLSGIGKIKIP
+893 FLSGIGKVKIP

-988 VITKMVIETISR
+988 VITKMVIDNIKDYEAR
-1000 TMKHAQESLYLTIR
+1000 TGKPVFDY
-1014 RWNEWQMK
+1014 
-1022 RKSR
+1022 

>member
-115 LDDASGAVQRFTS
+115 LDDASGAVQRFTA

-258 VRCMSEVMNTIGQS
+258 VRCMSDVMNTIGQS

-327 AKKAAGNTGALAKK
+327 AKKAAGNTGTLAKN
-341 MNDASDSSQ
+341 MNNASDSSQ
-350 KLSKGASGTGRG
+350 KLSKGASGTGSG

-402 GSGGA
+402 GSDGPGGS

-424 EEQKGLLEE
+424 KEQKGLLEE

-554 RDVTKAIDWTAVLGA
+554 RDITKAIDWTVVLGA
-569 VDVVLIIIDG
+569 VNVVLGIIDG

-585 DNVGR
+585 DNVGL
-590 ILGILSVIAGLSLF
+590 ILGILSAIAGLSLF

-657 IIIGAVIAT
+657 VIIGAVIAT

-694 VFMNIVAPII
+694 VFLNIVAPII

-711 MDFVGDV
+711 MDFVETV

-744 TPIFSTILDILGPVF
+744 TPIFSTILDILGPIF
-759 ELALTLLRGVFDMV
+759 KLALTVLRGVFDMV

-821 KNAVKAFRDYVGPI
+821 KNAVKVFRDYVGPI

-841 VFLGLT
+841 IFMGLAN
-847 SFISGVFSGNWR
+847 FISGVFSGNWR

-873 SGLSHIFK
+873 SGLGAIFK
-881 APLNFMIDRINK
+881 APLNFMIDGINK
-893 FLSGIGKIKIP
+893 FLSGIGKVKIP

-913 GFSIPRIPR
+913 GFSIPKIPR

-966 SLSQNDGTGATYVI
+966 SLPQNDGTGATYVI

-988 VITKMVIETISR
+988 VITKMVIDNIKDYEAR
-1000 TMKHAQESLYLTIR
+1000 TGKPVFDY
-1014 RWNEWQMK
+1014 
-1022 RKSR
+1022 

>member
-66 ILGNVDAAIKRVD
+66 ILSNVDAAIKRVD

-86 VMSNLGV
+86 VMANLGV

-217 FMNTLM
+217 FMDTIM
-223 QLNTQGINGYQSF
+223 KLNSQGINGYQSF

-245 GISTSIANMRTAI
+245 GIATSIANMRTAI
-258 VRCMSEVMNTIGQS
+258 VRGMSDVMNTIGQS

-282 KAINSCVPY
+282 KAINSCIPY

-327 AKKAAGNTGALAKK
+327 AKKAAGNTGALAKN
-341 MNDASDSSQ
+341 MNNASNSSQ
-350 KLSKGASGTGRG
+350 KLSKGASGTGSG

-369 ASKLKKELKG
+369 ASKLKKELNG

-402 GSGGA
+402 DSGGSGGA
-407 GGSGGD
+407 GGYGGD

-464 AAAVYAFNGVK
+464 AAAVFAFSGIRS
-475 NLLMEIGK
+475 LLSEIGK

-554 RDVTKAIDWTAVLGA
+554 RDITKAIDWTIVLGA
-569 VDVVLIIIDG
+569 VNVVLGIIDE

-585 DNVGR
+585 DNVGL
-590 ILGILSVIAGLSLF
+590 ILGILSAIAGLSLF

-657 IIIGAVIAT
+657 VIIGAVIAT

-680 IVSILGNIATIVQK
+680 VVSILGNIATIVQK
-694 VFMNIVAPII
+694 VFINIVAPVISTVAGII
-704 DTVGKII
+704 K
-711 MDFVGDV
+711 DFVNMV
-718 LKPLWNAWENVFQS
+718 LKPLWNVWETVFKD
-732 IMGLLSDFLKFA
+732 IMGIVSDLLKFV
-744 TPIFSTILDILGPVF
+744 TPIFSTILDILGPIF
-759 ELALTLLRGVFDMV
+759 QLSLTQLQGTFRIV
-773 FAAIRGIIERA
+773 FAAIGGIIQGA
-784 DKTICERVNN
+784 GAVIHTVVDG
-794 IREFF
+794 IRGFF
-799 RNLGEWMEGTFGFKW
+799 NGLGTWMEGTFGFKW
-814 KNVFETV
+814 KNVFEAV
-821 KNAVKAFRDYVGPI
+821 KNIVKAFRDYMGPI
-835 INSLEV
+835 ISSV
-841 VFLGLT
+841 QVIFMGLAN
-847 SFISGVFSGNWR
+847 FIGGVFSGNWK
-859 RAWFGVRQIFESIV
+859 RAWLGVKQIFEGIV
-873 SGLSHIFK
+873 SGLGAIFK
-881 APLNFMIDRINK
+881 APLNFIIDGINK

-913 GFSIPRIPR
+913 GFSIPKIPR

-988 VITKMVIETISR
+988 VITKMVIDNIKDYEAR
-1000 TMKHAQESLYLTIR
+1000 TGKPVFDY
-1014 RWNEWQMK
+1014 
-1022 RKSR
+1022 

>member
-66 ILGNVDAAIKRVD
+66 IFGNIDAAIKRVD

-86 VMSNLGV
+86 VMSNLGAD
-93 GSVQANAS
+93 SVQANAS

-217 FMNTLM
+217 FMDTIM
-223 QLNTQGINGYQSF
+223 KLNTQGINGYQSF

-245 GISTSIANMRTAI
+245 GIATSIANMRTAI
-258 VRCMSEVMNTIGQS
+258 VRGMSDVMNTIGQS

-282 KAINSCVPY
+282 KAINSCIPY
-291 VVAFTKVVMVAVGY
+291 VVAFTKVVMTAVGY

-327 AKKAAGNTGALAKK
+327 AKKAAGNTGALAKN
-341 MNDASDSSQ
+341 MNNASDSSQ
-350 KLSKGASGTGRG
+350 KLSKGARGTGSG

-369 ASKLKKELKG
+369 ASKLKKELNG

-390 NSSNGSSDPSSG
+390 NSSNSSSNPSSG
-402 GSGGA
+402 GSGGSGGV
-407 GGSGGD
+407 GGSGGIGD
-413 IGGFSMDDSGA
+413 IGSIGADAFDTGSMTA
-424 EEQKGLLEE
+424 PLEE

-464 AAAVYAFNGVK
+464 AAAVFAFSGIRS
-475 NLLMEIGK
+475 LLSEIGK

-502 KIFTNIFKII
+502 KIFTNIFNII
-512 GNISQGLA
+512 GNISQGLT

-554 RDVTKAIDWTAVLGA
+554 RDITKAIDWTIVLGA
-569 VDVVLIIIDG
+569 VNVVLGIIDG

-585 DNVGR
+585 DNVGL
-590 ILGILSVIAGLSLF
+590 ILGILSAIAGLSLF

-657 IIIGAVIAT
+657 VIIGAVIAT

-694 VFMNIVAPII
+694 VFLNIVAPII
-704 DTVGKII
+704 DTVGGII
-711 MDFVGDV
+711 KDFVDSV

-732 IMGLLSDFLKFA
+732 IMGLLSDFLKFV
-744 TPIFSTILDILGPVF
+744 TPILSTILDILGPIF
-759 ELALTLLRGVFDMV
+759 RLALTLLRGTFDMV
-773 FAAIRGIIERA
+773 FAAIRGIIELA
-784 DKTICERVNN
+784 DKTICERVNS

-821 KNAVKAFRDYVGPI
+821 KNVVKVFRDFMGPI

-847 SFISGVFSGNWR
+847 SFISGVFSNNWR
-859 RAWFGVRQIFESIV
+859 RAWFGVRQIFEGIV
-873 SGLSHIFK
+873 SGLSNIFK
-881 APLNFMIDRINK
+881 APLNFMIDGINK
-893 FLSGIGKIKIP
+893 FLSSIGKIKIP

-966 SLSQNDGTGATYVI
+966 SLPQNDGTGATYVI

-988 VITKMVIETISR
+988 VITKMVIDNIKDYEAR
-1000 TMKHAQESLYLTIR
+1000 TGKPVFDY
-1014 RWNEWQMK
+1014 
-1022 RKSR
+1022 

>member
-217 FMNTLM
+217 FMDTIM
-223 QLNTQGINGYQSF
+223 KLNTQGINGYQSF

-245 GISTSIANMRTAI
+245 GIATSIANMRTAI
-258 VRCMSEVMNTIGQS
+258 VRCMSDVMNTIGQS

-327 AKKAAGNTGALAKK
+327 AKKAAGNTGALAKN
-341 MNDASDSSQ
+341 MNDASNSSQ
-350 KLSKGASGTGRG
+350 KLSKGAGGTGSG

-402 GSGGA
+402 GSGGSGGA

-424 EEQKGLLEE
+424 EKQKGLLEE

-613 VITQIQLA
+613 VITQIQIA

-657 IIIGAVIAT
+657 VIIGAVIAT

-694 VFMNIVAPII
+694 VFLNIVAPII
-704 DTVGKII
+704 DTVGGII
-711 MDFVGDV
+711 KDFVETV
-718 LKPLWNAWENVFQS
+718 LTPLWNAWENVFQS
-732 IMGLLSDFLKFA
+732 IMGLVSDFLKFV

-759 ELALTLLRGVFDMV
+759 ELALTLLRGTFDMV
-773 FAAIRGIIERA
+773 FAAIRGIIELA

-821 KNAVKAFRDYVGPI
+821 KNAVKAFRDFMGPI

-847 SFISGVFSGNWR
+847 SFISGVFSNNWR
-859 RAWFGVRQIFESIV
+859 RAWFGVRQIFEGIV

-881 APLNFMIDRINK
+881 APLNFMIDGINK

-988 VITKMVIETISR
+988 VITKMVIDNIKDYEAR
-1000 TMKHAQESLYLTIR
+1000 TGKPVFDY
-1014 RWNEWQMK
+1014 
-1022 RKSR
+1022 

>member
-66 ILGNVDAAIKRVD
+66 ILSNVDAAIKRVD

-86 VMSNLGV
+86 VMSNLGA

-101 VQKLSNKL
+101 IQKLSNKL

-206 ALRNGTVSMDQ
+206 SLRNGTVSMDQ
-217 FMNTLM
+217 FMDTIM
-223 QLNTQGINGYQSF
+223 KLNTQGINGYQSF

-245 GISTSIANMRTAI
+245 GIATSIANMRTAI
-258 VRCMSEVMNTIGQS
+258 VRGMSDVMNTIGQS

-282 KAINSCVPY
+282 KAINSCIPY

-327 AKKAAGNTGALAKK
+327 AKKAAGNTGALAKN
-341 MNDASDSSQ
+341 MNNASNSSQ
-350 KLSKGASGTGRG
+350 KLSKGASGTGSG

-369 ASKLKKELKG
+369 ASKLKKELNG

-390 NSSNGSSDPSSG
+390 NSSNGSSDPSSGDSG

-464 AAAVYAFNGVK
+464 AAAVFAFSGIRS
-475 NLLMEIGK
+475 LLSEIGK

-554 RDVTKAIDWTAVLGA
+554 RDITKAIDWTIVLGA
-569 VDVVLIIIDG
+569 VNVVLGIIDG

-585 DNVGR
+585 DNVGL
-590 ILGILSVIAGLSLF
+590 ILGILSAIAGLSLF

-613 VITQIQLA
+613 VVTQIQLA
-621 VGVFSG
+621 VGIFAG
-627 WASLAT
+627 WTSLAT

-657 IIIGAVIAT
+657 VIIGAVIAT

-694 VFMNIVAPII
+694 VFINIVAPVISTVAGII
-704 DTVGKII
+704 K
-711 MDFVGDV
+711 DFVNMV
-718 LKPLWNAWENVFQS
+718 LKPLWNVWETVFKD
-732 IMGLLSDFLKFA
+732 IMGIVSDLLKFV
-744 TPIFSTILDILGPVF
+744 TPIFSTILDILGPIF
-759 ELALTLLRGVFDMV
+759 QLSLTHLQGTFRIV
-773 FAAIRGIIERA
+773 FAAIGGIIQGA
-784 DKTICERVNN
+784 GAVIHAVVDG
-794 IREFF
+794 IRGFF
-799 RNLGEWMEGTFGFKW
+799 NGLGTWMEVTFGFKW
-814 KNVFETV
+814 KNVFEAV
-821 KNAVKAFRDYVGPI
+821 KNIVKAFRDYMGPI
-835 INSLEV
+835 ISSV
-841 VFLGLT
+841 QVIFMGLAN
-847 SFISGVFSGNWR
+847 FIGGVFSGNWK
-859 RAWFGVRQIFESIV
+859 RAWLGVKQIFEGIV
-873 SGLSHIFK
+873 SGLGAIFK
-881 APLNFMIDRINK
+881 APLNFMIDGINK

-913 GFSIPRIPR
+913 GFSIPKIPR

-988 VITKMVIETISR
+988 VITKMVIDNIKDYEAR
-1000 TMKHAQESLYLTIR
+1000 TGKPVFDY
-1014 RWNEWQMK
+1014 
-1022 RKSR
+1022 

>member
-1 MTVEELQIVISAQTK
+1 MISAQTK
-16 SAKSELNSVKNEV
+16 SAKSELNSVKSEV
-29 TGLKNHVDKVTG
+29 TSLKNHVDKVTG

-56 LGIASLIKST
+56 LGIASIIKST

-86 VMSNLGV
+86 VMSNLGAD
-93 GSVQANAS
+93 SVQANAS

-206 ALRNGTVSMDQ
+206 ALRNGKVSMDQ
-217 FMNTLM
+217 FMDTIM
-223 QLNTQGINGYQSF
+223 KLNTQGINGYQSF

-245 GISTSIANMRTAI
+245 GIATSIANMRTAI
-258 VRCMSEVMNTIGQS
+258 VRGMSDVMNTIGQS

-282 KAINSCVPY
+282 KAINSCIPY
-291 VVAFTKVVMVAVGY
+291 VVAFTKVVMTAVGY

-327 AKKAAGNTGALAKK
+327 AKKAAGSTGALAKN
-341 MNDASDSSQ
+341 MNSASNSSQ
-350 KLSKGASGTGRG
+350 KLSKGASGTGSG

-369 ASKLKKELKG
+369 ASKLKKELNG

-390 NSSNGSSDPSSG
+390 NSSNSSSDPSSG
-402 GSGGA
+402 SGSGGS
-407 GGSGGD
+407 GGSGGGD

-424 EEQKGLLEE
+424 EKQKRLLEE

-464 AAAVYAFNGVK
+464 AAAVYAFSGIRS
-475 NLLMEIGK
+475 LLSEIGK

-520 DAWNTAGL
+520 DAWNTFGL

-554 RDVTKAIDWTAVLGA
+554 RDITKAIDWTAVLFA
-569 VDVVLIIIDG
+569 VNGVLSIIDG

-585 DNVGR
+585 DNVGL
-590 ILGILSVIAGLSLF
+590 ILGVLSAIAGLSLF
-604 STLAGILGT
+604 STIAGILGT
-613 VITQIQLA
+613 VVTQIQLA
-621 VGVFSG
+621 VGIFAG
-627 WASLAT
+627 WTSLAT
-633 ALSGAFGILP
+633 AFSGAFGILP

-650 MAVNPVN
+650 MAINPVTV
-657 IIIGAVIAT
+657 IIGLVIAT

-694 VFMNIVAPII
+694 VFLNIVAPII

-732 IMGLLSDFLKFA
+732 IMGLVSDFLKFV
-744 TPIFSTILDILGPVF
+744 TPIFSTILDILGPIF
-759 ELALTLLRGVFDMV
+759 KLALTLLRGTFDMV
-773 FAAIRGIIERA
+773 FAAIRGIIELA

-821 KNAVKAFRDYVGPI
+821 KNVVKVFRDFMGPI

-847 SFISGVFSGNWR
+847 SFISGVFSNNWR
-859 RAWFGVRQIFESIV
+859 RAWFGVRQIFEGIV
-873 SGLSHIFK
+873 SGLEHIFK
-881 APLNFMIDRINK
+881 APLNFMIDGINK
-893 FLSGIGKIKIP
+893 FLSGIGKVKIP

-966 SLSQNDGTGATYVI
+966 SLSQNDGQGATYVI

-988 VITKMVIETISR
+988 VITKMVIDNIKDYEAR
-1000 TMKHAQESLYLTIR
+1000 TGKPVFDY
-1014 RWNEWQMK
+1014 
-1022 RKSR
+1022 

>member
-29 TGLKNHVDKVTG
+29 TSLKNHVDKVTG

-86 VMSNLGV
+86 VMSNLGAD
-93 GSVQANAS
+93 SVQANAS

-115 LDDASGAVQRFTS
+115 LDDASGAVQRFTA
-128 VNSNISRSTDM
+128 VNGNISRSTDM

-206 ALRNGTVSMDQ
+206 ALRNGRVSMDQ

-236 EEQARNATG
+236 EEQAKNATG
-245 GISTSIANMRTAI
+245 GIATSIANMRTAI
-258 VRCMSEVMNTIGQS
+258 VRGMSDVMNTIGQS

-282 KAINSCVPY
+282 KAINSCIPY
-291 VVAFTKVVMVAVGY
+291 VVAFTKVVMTAVGY

-327 AKKAAGNTGALAKK
+327 AKKAAGNTGALAKS
-341 MNDASDSSQ
+341 MNSASDSSQ
-350 KLSKGASGTGRG
+350 KLSKGASGTGSG

-369 ASKLKKELKG
+369 ASKLKKELNG

-390 NSSNGSSDPSSG
+390 NSSNSSSDPSSG
-402 GSGGA
+402 GSDGSGGA

-554 RDVTKAIDWTAVLGA
+554 RDITKAIDWTVVLGA
-569 VDVVLIIIDG
+569 VNVVLSIIDG

-585 DNVGR
+585 DNVGL
-590 ILGILSVIAGLSLF
+590 ILGILSAIAGLSLF

-657 IIIGAVIAT
+657 VIIGAVIAT

-694 VFMNIVAPII
+694 VFLNIVAPII

-711 MDFVGDV
+711 DDFVETV
-718 LKPLWNAWENVFQS
+718 LTPLWNAWENVFQS

-744 TPIFSTILDILGPVF
+744 TPIFSTILDILGPIF
-759 ELALTLLRGVFDMV
+759 KLALTLLRGTFDMV
-773 FAAIRGIIERA
+773 FAAIRGIIELA

-821 KNAVKAFRDYVGPI
+821 KNVVKVFRDFMGPI

-847 SFISGVFSGNWR
+847 SFISGVFSNNWR
-859 RAWFGVRQIFESIV
+859 RAWFGVRQIFEGIV
-873 SGLSHIFK
+873 SGLEHIFK
-881 APLNFMIDRINK
+881 APLNFMIDGINK

-966 SLSQNDGTGATYVI
+966 SLSHNDGTGATYVI

-988 VITKMVIETISR
+988 VITKMVIDNIKDYEAR
-1000 TMKHAQESLYLTIR
+1000 TGKPVFDY
-1014 RWNEWQMK
+1014 
-1022 RKSR
+1022 

>member
-66 ILGNVDAAIKRVD
+66 ILGNIDAAIKRVD

-327 AKKAAGNTGALAKK
+327 AKKAAGNTGALAKN
-341 MNDASDSSQ
+341 MNDASNSSQ
-350 KLSKGASGTGRG
+350 KLSKGAGGTGSG

-402 GSGGA
+402 GSDGSGGA

-520 DAWNTAGL
+520 DAWNTFGL
-528 GDSIIQHL
+528 GDLIIQRL

-554 RDVTKAIDWTAVLGA
+554 RDITKAINWTAVLVA
-569 VDVVLIIIDG
+569 VYGVLSIIDG

-585 DNVGR
+585 DNVG
-590 ILGILSVIAGLSLF
+590 LILSILSAIAGLSLF

-657 IIIGAVIAT
+657 VIIG
-666 VVDLWQKSKSFRDD
+666 
-680 IVSILGNIATIVQK
+680 
-694 VFMNIVAPII
+694 
-704 DTVGKII
+704 
-711 MDFVGDV
+711 
-718 LKPLWNAWENVFQS
+718 QS
-732 IMGLLSDFLKFA
+732 
-744 TPIFSTILDILGPVF
+744 
-759 ELALTLLRGVFDMV
+759 LLRWQIYGK
-773 FAAIRGIIERA
+773 RA
-784 DKTICERVNN
+784 RT
-794 IREFF
+794 
-799 RNLGEWMEGTFGFKW
+799 
-814 KNVFETV
+814 
-821 KNAVKAFRDYVGPI
+821 
-835 INSLEV
+835 LE
-841 VFLGLT
+841 
-847 SFISGVFSGNWR
+847 
-859 RAWFGVRQIFESIV
+859 
-873 SGLSHIFK
+873 
-881 APLNFMIDRINK
+881 MI
-893 FLSGIGKIKIP
+893 
-904 DWVPGVGGK
+904 
-913 GFSIPRIPR
+913 
-922 LAKGGIVSASTIA
+922 
-935 NIGEAGTE
+935 
-943 AVIPLQRN
+943 
-951 TQGLDMIAEKISERL
+951 
-966 SLSQNDGTGATYVI
+966 
-980 KLVLDDGR
+980 
-988 VITKMVIETISR
+988 
-1000 TMKHAQESLYLTIR
+1000 
-1014 RWNEWQMK
+1014 
-1022 RKSR
+1022 

>member
-217 FMNTLM
+217 FMDTIM
-223 QLNTQGINGYQSF
+223 KLNTQGINGYQSF

-245 GISTSIANMRTAI
+245 GIATSIANMRTAI
-258 VRCMSEVMNTIGQS
+258 VRCMSDVMNTIGQS

-327 AKKAAGNTGALAKK
+327 AKKAAGNTGALAKN
-341 MNDASDSSQ
+341 MNDASNSSQ

-390 NSSNGSSDPSSG
+390 NSSNSSSDPSSGDSG

-424 EEQKGLLEE
+424 KEQKGLLEE

-554 RDVTKAIDWTAVLGA
+554 RDITKAIDWTAVLGA
-569 VDVVLIIIDG
+569 VDVVLIIIDE

-657 IIIGAVIAT
+657 VIIGAVIAT

-680 IVSILGNIATIVQK
+680 IVSILGNIATVVQK
-694 VFMNIVAPII
+694 VFLNIVAPII
-704 DTVGKII
+704 DTVGEII
-711 MDFVGDV
+711 KDFVDTV

-744 TPIFSTILDILGPVF
+744 TPIFSTILDILGPIF
-759 ELALTLLRGVFDMV
+759 KLALTLLRGVFDMV

-821 KNAVKAFRDYVGPI
+821 KNAVKAFRDCMGPI
-835 INSLEV
+835 ISSV
-841 VFLGLT
+841 QVIFMGLT
-847 SFISGVFSGNWR
+847 NFISGVFSGNWR

-881 APLNFMIDRINK
+881 APLNFMIDGINK

-966 SLSQNDGTGATYVI
+966 SLSQNDGTGATYII
-980 KLVLDDGR
+980 KLVLDNGR
-988 VITKMVIETISR
+988 VITKMVIDNIKDYEAR
-1000 TMKHAQESLYLTIR
+1000 TGKPVFDY
-1014 RWNEWQMK
+1014 
-1022 RKSR
+1022 

>member
-41 SIGNSFKSIRNIVAG
+41 SIGDSFKSIRNIVAG

-86 VMSNLGV
+86 VMSNLGA

-217 FMNTLM
+217 FMDTIM
-223 QLNTQGINGYQSF
+223 KLNTQGINGYQSF

-245 GISTSIANMRTAI
+245 GIATSIANMRTAI
-258 VRCMSEVMNTIGQS
+258 VRCMSDVMNTIGQS

-327 AKKAAGNTGALAKK
+327 AKKAAGNTGALAKN
-341 MNDASDSSQ
+341 MNDASNSSQ
-350 KLSKGASGTGRG
+350 KLSKGAGGTGSG

-390 NSSNGSSDPSSG
+390 NSSNGSSDPSSGGSG

-554 RDVTKAIDWTAVLGA
+554 RDITEAIDWTVVLGA
-569 VDVVLIIIDG
+569 VDVVLGIIDG

-613 VITQIQLA
+613 VITQIQIA

-657 IIIGAVIAT
+657 VIIGAVIAT

-694 VFMNIVAPII
+694 VFLNIVAPII

-711 MDFVGDV
+711 MDFVETV
-718 LKPLWNAWENVFQS
+718 LTPLWNAWENVFQS
-732 IMGLLSDFLKFA
+732 IMGLVSDFLKFV

-759 ELALTLLRGVFDMV
+759 ELALTLLRGTFDMV
-773 FAAIRGIIERA
+773 FAAIRGIIELA

-821 KNAVKAFRDYVGPI
+821 KNVVKAFRDYMGPI

-841 VFLGLT
+841 VFMGLT
-847 SFISGVFSGNWR
+847 NFIGGVFSGNWR

-881 APLNFMIDRINK
+881 APLNFMIDGINK

-988 VITKMVIETISR
+988 VITKMVIDNIKDYEAR
-1000 TMKHAQESLYLTIR
+1000 TGKPVFDY
-1014 RWNEWQMK
+1014 
-1022 RKSR
+1022 

>member
-115 LDDASGAVQRFTS
+115 LDDASGAVQRFTT

-327 AKKAAGNTGALAKK
+327 AKKAAGNTGALAKN
-341 MNDASDSSQ
+341 MNDASNSSQ
-350 KLSKGASGTGRG
+350 KLSKGAGGTGSG

-390 NSSNGSSDPSSG
+390 NSSNSSSDPSSG
-402 GSGGA
+402 GSDGSGGA

-424 EEQKGLLEE
+424 KEQKGLLEE

-554 RDVTKAIDWTAVLGA
+554 RDITKAIDWTAVLGA

-613 VITQIQLA
+613 VITQIQIA

-657 IIIGAVIAT
+657 VIIGAVIAT

-694 VFMNIVAPII
+694 VFLNIVAPII

-711 MDFVGDV
+711 MDFVETV

-759 ELALTLLRGVFDMV
+759 KLALTVLRGVFDMV

-821 KNAVKAFRDYVGPI
+821 KNAVKAFIDYMGPI
-835 INSLEV
+835 ISSV
-841 VFLGLT
+841 QVIFMGLT
-847 SFISGVFSGNWR
+847 NFISGVFSGNWR

-881 APLNFMIDRINK
+881 APLNFMIDGINK

-988 VITKMVIETISR
+988 VITKMVIDNIKDYEAR
-1000 TMKHAQESLYLTIR
+1000 TGKPVFDY
-1014 RWNEWQMK
+1014 
-1022 RKSR
+1022 

>member
-1 MTVEELQIVISAQTK
+1 M
-16 SAKSELNSVKNEV
+16 KNEV

-217 FMNTLM
+217 FMDTIM
-223 QLNTQGINGYQSF
+223 KLNTQGINGYQSF

-245 GISTSIANMRTAI
+245 GIATSIANMITAI

-282 KAINSCVPY
+282 KAINSCIPY
-291 VVAFTKVVMVAVGY
+291 VVAFTKVVMTAVGY

-327 AKKAAGNTGALAKK
+327 AKKAAGSTGALAKN
-341 MNDASDSSQ
+341 MNSASNSSQ
-350 KLSKGASGTGRG
+350 KLSKGASGTGSG

-369 ASKLKKELKG
+369 ASKLKKELNG

-390 NSSNGSSDPSSG
+390 NSSNSSSDPSSGDSG

-424 EEQKGLLEE
+424 KEQKGLLEE

-464 AAAVYAFNGVK
+464 AAAVYAFSGIRS
-475 NLLMEIGK
+475 LLSEIGK

-657 IIIGAVIAT
+657 VIIGAVIAT

-694 VFMNIVAPII
+694 VFLNIVAPII
-704 DTVGKII
+704 DTVAGII
-711 MDFVGDV
+711 KDFVNMV
-718 LKPLWNAWENVFQS
+718 LKPLWNVWETVFKD
-732 IMGLLSDFLKFA
+732 IMGIVSDLLKFV
-744 TPIFSTILDILGPVF
+744 TPIFSTILDILGPIF
-759 ELALTLLRGVFDMV
+759 QLSLTHLQGTFRIV
-773 FAAIRGIIERA
+773 FAAIGGIIQGA
-784 DKTICERVNN
+784 GAVIHAVVDG
-794 IREFF
+794 IRGFF
-799 RNLGEWMEGTFGFKW
+799 NGLGTWMEVTFGFKW

-821 KNAVKAFRDYVGPI
+821 KNAVKAFRDFMGPI

-847 SFISGVFSGNWR
+847 SFIGGVFSNNWR
-859 RAWFGVRQIFESIV
+859 RAWFGVRQIFEGIV

-881 APLNFMIDRINK
+881 APLNFMIDGINK

-913 GFSIPRIPR
+913 GFSIPKIPR

-988 VITKMVIETISR
+988 VITKMVIDNIKDYEAR
-1000 TMKHAQESLYLTIR
+1000 TGKPVFDY
-1014 RWNEWQMK
+1014 
-1022 RKSR
+1022 

>member
-66 ILGNVDAAIKRVD
+66 ILGNIDAAIKRVD

-101 VQKLSNKL
+101 IQKLSNKL

-217 FMNTLM
+217 FMNTIM
-223 QLNTQGINGYQSF
+223 KLNTQGINGYQSF

-245 GISTSIANMRTAI
+245 GIATSIANMRTAI
-258 VRCMSEVMNTIGQS
+258 VRCMSDVMNTIGQS

-327 AKKAAGNTGALAKK
+327 AKKAAGNTGTLAKN
-341 MNDASDSSQ
+341 MNNASDSSQ
-350 KLSKGASGTGRG
+350 KLSKGASGTGSG

-369 ASKLKKELKG
+369 ASKLKKELNG

-390 NSSNGSSDPSSG
+390 NSSNSSSDPSSGDSG

-475 NLLMEIGK
+475 NLLVEIGK

-492 TGAKTVELIL
+492 TGAKTIELIL

-520 DAWNTAGL
+520 DAWNTFGL
-528 GDSIIQHL
+528 GDLIIQHL

-554 RDVTKAIDWTAVLGA
+554 RDITKAINWT
-569 VDVVLIIIDG
+569 VVLVAVYGVLSIIDG

-585 DNVGR
+585 DNVG
-590 ILGILSVIAGLSLF
+590 LILSILSAIAGLSLF

-633 ALSGAFGILP
+633 ALSGAFGLLP

-657 IIIGAVIAT
+657 VIIAAVIAT
-666 VVDLWQKSKSFRDD
+666 VADLWKKSEDFRDD

-694 VFMNIVAPII
+694 VFLNIVAPII
-704 DTVGKII
+704 DTVGGII
-711 MDFVGDV
+711 KDFVDSV
-718 LKPLWNAWENVFQS
+718 LKPLWSAWENVFQS
-732 IMGLLSDFLKFA
+732 IMGLVSDFLKFV
-744 TPIFSTILDILGPVF
+744 TPIFSTILDILGPIF
-759 ELALTLLRGVFDMV
+759 KLALTLLRGTFDMV
-773 FAAIRGIIERA
+773 FAAIRGIIELA

-821 KNAVKAFRDYVGPI
+821 KNVVKVFRDYMGPI
-835 INSLEV
+835 INSV
-841 VFLGLT
+841 QVIFMGLAN
-847 SFISGVFSGNWR
+847 FIGGVFSGNWR
-859 RAWFGVRQIFESIV
+859 RAWLGVKQIFEGIV
-873 SGLSHIFK
+873 SGLGHIFK
-881 APLNFMIDRINK
+881 APLNFMIDGINK

-988 VITKMVIETISR
+988 VITKMVIDNIKDYEAR
-1000 TMKHAQESLYLTIR
+1000 TGKPVFDY
-1014 RWNEWQMK
+1014 
-1022 RKSR
+1022 

>member
-29 TGLKNHVDKVTG
+29 TSLKNHVDKVTG

-66 ILGNVDAAIKRVD
+66 ILGNIDAAIKRVD

-101 VQKLSNKL
+101 IQKLSNKL

-128 VNSNISRSTDM
+128 VNGNISRSTDM

-245 GISTSIANMRTAI
+245 GIATSIANMRTAI

-291 VVAFTKVVMVAVGY
+291 VVAFTKVIMVAVGY

-350 KLSKGASGTGRG
+350 KLSKGASGTGSG

-390 NSSNGSSDPSSG
+390 NSSNSSSDPSSG
-402 GSGGA
+402 GSDGPGGA

-554 RDVTKAIDWTAVLGA
+554 RDITKAIDWTVVLGA
-569 VDVVLIIIDG
+569 VNVVLGIIDG

-657 IIIGAVIAT
+657 VIIGAVIAT

-694 VFMNIVAPII
+694 VFLNIVAPII
-704 DTVGKII
+704 DTVGGII
-711 MDFVGDV
+711 KDFVDSV

-744 TPIFSTILDILGPVF
+744 TPIFSTILDILGPIF
-759 ELALTLLRGVFDMV
+759 KLALTLLRGVFDMV

-821 KNAVKAFRDYVGPI
+821 KNVVKAFRDYMGPI

-841 VFLGLT
+841 VFMGLT
-847 SFISGVFSGNWR
+847 NFISGVFSGNWR

-881 APLNFMIDRINK
+881 APLNFMIDGINK

-988 VITKMVIETISR
+988 VITKMVIDNIKDYEAR
-1000 TMKHAQESLYLTIR
+1000 TGKPVFDY
-1014 RWNEWQMK
+1014 
-1022 RKSR
+1022 

>member
-1 MTVEELQIVISAQTK
+1 M
-16 SAKSELNSVKNEV
+16 KNEV

-66 ILGNVDAAIKRVD
+66 ILSNVDAAIKRVD

-86 VMSNLGV
+86 VMANLGV

-217 FMNTLM
+217 FMDTIM
-223 QLNTQGINGYQSF
+223 KLNTQGINGYQSF

-245 GISTSIANMRTAI
+245 GIATSIANMRTAI
-258 VRCMSEVMNTIGQS
+258 VRGMSDVMNTIGQS

-282 KAINSCVPY
+282 KAINSCIPY

-327 AKKAAGNTGALAKK
+327 AKKAAGNTGALAKN
-341 MNDASDSSQ
+341 MNNASNSSQ
-350 KLSKGASGTGRG
+350 KLSKGASGTGSG

-369 ASKLKKELKG
+369 ASKLKKELNG

-390 NSSNGSSDPSSG
+390 NSSNSSSDPSSG
-402 GSGGA
+402 GSGGSGGA
-407 GGSGGD
+407 GGYGGD

-464 AAAVYAFNGVK
+464 AAAVFAFSGIRS
-475 NLLMEIGK
+475 LLSEIGK

-554 RDVTKAIDWTAVLGA
+554 RDITKAIDWTVVLGA
-569 VDVVLIIIDG
+569 VNVVLGIIDG

-585 DNVGR
+585 DNVGL
-590 ILGILSVIAGLSLF
+590 ILGILSAIAGLSLF

-657 IIIGAVIAT
+657 VIIGAVIAT
-666 VVDLWQKSKSFRDD
+666 VVDLWQKSKSFRND

-694 VFMNIVAPII
+694 VFINIVAPVISTVAGII
-704 DTVGKII
+704 K
-711 MDFVGDV
+711 DFVNMV
-718 LKPLWNAWENVFQS
+718 LKPLWNVWETVFKD
-732 IMGLLSDFLKFA
+732 IMGIVSDLLKFV
-744 TPIFSTILDILGPVF
+744 TPIFSTILDILGPIF
-759 ELALTLLRGVFDMV
+759 QLSLTHLQGTFRIV
-773 FAAIRGIIERA
+773 FAAIGGIIQGA
-784 DKTICERVNN
+784 GAVIHAVVDG
-794 IREFF
+794 IRGFF
-799 RNLGEWMEGTFGFKW
+799 NGLGTWMEVTFGFKW
-814 KNVFETV
+814 KNVFEAV
-821 KNAVKAFRDYVGPI
+821 KNIVKAFRDYIGPI
-835 INSLEV
+835 ISSV
-841 VFLGLT
+841 QVIFMGLAN
-847 SFISGVFSGNWR
+847 FIGGVFSGNWK
-859 RAWFGVRQIFESIV
+859 RAWLGVKQIFEGIV
-873 SGLSHIFK
+873 SGLGHIFK
-881 APLNFMIDRINK
+881 APLNFMIDGINK

-913 GFSIPRIPR
+913 GFSIPKIPR

-988 VITKMVIETISR
+988 VITKMVIDNIKDYEAR
-1000 TMKHAQESLYLTIR
+1000 TGKPVFDY
-1014 RWNEWQMK
+1014 
-1022 RKSR
+1022 

>member
-245 GISTSIANMRTAI
+245 GIFTSIANMRTAI

-390 NSSNGSSDPSSG
+390 NSSSGSSDPSSG
-402 GSGGA
+402 GSGGSGGV

-536 WNIFNSILK
+536 WNMFNSILK

-554 RDVTKAIDWTAVLGA
+554 RDITKAIDWTVVLGA

-694 VFMNIVAPII
+694 VFLNIVAPII

-881 APLNFMIDRINK
+881 APLNFMIDGINK

-988 VITKMVIETISR
+988 VITKMVIDNIKDYEAR
-1000 TMKHAQESLYLTIR
+1000 TGKPVFDY
-1014 RWNEWQMK
+1014 
-1022 RKSR
+1022 

>member
-1 MTVEELQIVISAQTK
+1 M
-16 SAKSELNSVKNEV
+16 KNEV

-402 GSGGA
+402 GSGGSGGV

-536 WNIFNSILK
+536 WNMFNSILK

-554 RDVTKAIDWTAVLGA
+554 RDITKAIDWTVVLGA
-569 VDVVLIIIDG
+569 VNVVLSIIDG

-585 DNVGR
+585 DNVGL
-590 ILGILSVIAGLSLF
+590 ILGILSAIAGLSLF

-657 IIIGAVIAT
+657 VIIGAVIAT

-694 VFMNIVAPII
+694 VFLNIVAPII

-711 MDFVGDV
+711 MDFVDDV

-744 TPIFSTILDILGPVF
+744 TPIFSTILDILGPIF
-759 ELALTLLRGVFDMV
+759 ELALTLLRGTFDMV

-841 VFLGLT
+841 VFMGLAN
-847 SFISGVFSGNWR
+847 FIGGVFSGNWR
-859 RAWFGVRQIFESIV
+859 RAWIGVRQIFESIV

-881 APLNFMIDRINK
+881 APLNFMIDGINK

-966 SLSQNDGTGATYVI
+966 SLPQNDGTGATYVI

-988 VITKMVIETISR
+988 VITKMVIDNIKDYEAR
-1000 TMKHAQESLYLTIR
+1000 TGKPVFDY
-1014 RWNEWQMK
+1014 
-1022 RKSR
+1022 

>member
-327 AKKAAGNTGALAKK
+327 AKKAAGNTGALAKN
-341 MNDASDSSQ
+341 MNDASNSSQ
-350 KLSKGASGTGRG
+350 KLSKGAGGTGSG

-390 NSSNGSSDPSSG
+390 NSSNGSSDPSSGDSG

-613 VITQIQLA
+613 VITQIQIA

-657 IIIGAVIAT
+657 VIIGAVIAT

-694 VFMNIVAPII
+694 VFLNIVAPII
-704 DTVGKII
+704 DTVGEII
-711 MDFVGDV
+711 MDFVDTV

-732 IMGLLSDFLKFA
+732 IMGLLSDFLKFV
-744 TPIFSTILDILGPVF
+744 TPIFSTILDILGPIF
-759 ELALTLLRGVFDMV
+759 KLALTLLRGVFDMV

-821 KNAVKAFRDYVGPI
+821 KNVVKAFRDYMGPI

-881 APLNFMIDRINK
+881 APLNFMIDGINK

-988 VITKMVIETISR
+988 VITKMVIDNIKDYEAR
-1000 TMKHAQESLYLTIR
+1000 TGKPVFDY
-1014 RWNEWQMK
+1014 
-1022 RKSR
+1022 